1 MLTIITVTKD
11 DLAGVTRT
19 IKSTEKLRLSTQIS
33 QIIIDSSNLK
43 NHQKLKQSIED
54 KTNIV
59 IYYQAPQGIVKAFNY
74 GIDLASDGWLWFL
87 NGGDEIH
94 PDFDLDLF
102 DKILSKTQAQV
113 VIFEVQYD
121 TGEITKHPC
130 LPNLWPPI
138 ANWIPHPGTLIR
150 KDILSAQ
157 QGFDEKFII
166 TMDGELWIRLLNQNY
181 TVDLVSIP
189 IVKFYQGG
197 ISSNISET
205 AKEAKSIIKKHYKLL
220 LKIWIKSGLKIIKTF
235 YLYHQISKKSNNK

>member
-11 DLAGVTRT
+11 DLVGVIRT
-19 IKSTEKLRLSTQIS
+19 IKSTEKIRFSSQIS
-33 QIIIDSSNLK
+33 QIIIDSSNPN
-43 NHQKLKQSIED
+43 NHQQLKQNIKD
-54 KTNIV
+54 KTNIT
-59 IYYQAPQGIVKAFNY
+59 IYYQAPQGIAKAFNY
-74 GIDLASDGWLWFL
+74 GINIASDGWLWFL

-94 PDFDLDLF
+94 PNFDLDLF
-102 DKILSKTQAQV
+102 YKILSKTQAQV
-113 VIFEVQYD
+113 IIFEIQYD

-150 KDILSAQ
+150 KDTLSAQ
-157 QGFDEKFII
+157 KGFDEKFTI
-166 TMDGELWIRLLNQNY
+166 TMDGELWLRLLSQNY

-189 IVKFYQGG
+189 IVKFYCGG

-205 AKEAKSIIKKHYKLL
+205 AKEVKVIIKNHYKLL

-235 YLYHQISKKSNNK
+235 YLYHKLSRK